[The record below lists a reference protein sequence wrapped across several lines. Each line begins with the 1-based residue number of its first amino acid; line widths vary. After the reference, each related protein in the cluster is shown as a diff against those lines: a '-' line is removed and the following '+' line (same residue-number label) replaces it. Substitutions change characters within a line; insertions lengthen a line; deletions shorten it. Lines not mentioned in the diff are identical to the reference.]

1 MDLWTQTTTFIHDH
15 PAAAGGILGL
25 VAIPIVLAAPAV
37 ATIAAFIGGAMG
49 IGEALGSDQ
58 ERAKEDKKTK

>member
-1 MDLWTQTTTFIHDH
+1 MDLWTQTTTFIRDH

-25 VAIPIVLAAPAV
+25 IAIPVVLAAPAV

-49 IGEALGSDQ
+49 IGEALGNEEKTKQ
-58 ERAKEDKKTK
+58 DKK